1 MKSKQIYSAF
11 FLACILGLF
20 SCTEMTFE
28 EGLLKPTTDTE
39 LEVSTFNDEGMIV
52 ETTSFTAPKGTPSSS
67 IESRGN
73 KNQIATG
80 DFQTISGN
88 EYLFSAIENK
98 GGVHGEWEIKAIW
111 GSYKL
116 ETICVSTNEEDGTA
130 MVAGIV
136 TEVFAPGI
144 LELDYIVFFR
154 VKDNGEGA
162 NSAPDQGSRLFVF
175 FRNYRQNY
183 GTLENFLANINCA
196 NPSYVANILGP
207 YEDRIGQIQV
217 K

>member
-28 EGLLKPTTDTE
+28 EGLLKPATDIE
-39 LEVSTFNDEGMIV
+39 LEVNTFNDEGMIV
-52 ETTSFTAPKGTPSSS
+52 ETTSFTAPKGGAASS

-80 DFQTISGN
+80 DYQTLSGN
-88 EYLFSAIENK
+88 QYQFSAIENK
-98 GGVHGEWEIKAIW
+98 GGVHGEWDLKTSF
-111 GSYKL
+111 GNYKV

-130 MVAGIV
+130 LVAGVV
-136 TEVFAPGI
+136 TEVLVPGF
-144 LELDYIVFFR
+144 LQLDYVLFFR
-154 VKDNGEGA
+154 AKDNGEGA
-162 NSAPDQGSRLFVF
+162 NSAPDQTSQNFTILL
-175 FRNYRQNY
+175 NYRQVY
-183 GTLENFLANINCA
+183 GTIENLLANINCS
-196 NPSYVANILGP
+196 NPSFMANGLGG
-207 YEDRIGQIQV
+207 YGDRIGQIQV